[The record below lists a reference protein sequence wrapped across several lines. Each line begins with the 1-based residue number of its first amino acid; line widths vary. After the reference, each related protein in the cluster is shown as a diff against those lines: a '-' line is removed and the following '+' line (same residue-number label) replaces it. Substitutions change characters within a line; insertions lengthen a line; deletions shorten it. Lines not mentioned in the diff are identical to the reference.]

1 MALVR
6 GMKPLPKFLAYIVG
20 CLLFVYAIGA
30 FVAASFDINA
40 WSMFQRSVFGV
51 GGALVSVLVAATKSE
66 LFDE

>member
-1 MALVR
+1 MVLVR
-6 GMKPLPKFLAYIVG
+6 GMKPLPKFIAYLVG

-40 WSMFQRSVFGV
+40 WSMFQRSAFGV
-51 GGALVSVLVAATKSE
+51 GGSLVSVLVAATKSE